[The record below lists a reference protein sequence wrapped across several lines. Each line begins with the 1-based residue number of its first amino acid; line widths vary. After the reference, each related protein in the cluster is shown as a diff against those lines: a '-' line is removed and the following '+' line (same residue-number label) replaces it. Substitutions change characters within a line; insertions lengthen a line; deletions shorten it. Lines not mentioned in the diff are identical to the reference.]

1 MTTLAAQGSHRP
13 HAHEW
18 PRHRT
23 SKTLSQTDSGQFWLG
38 SPVCGGPVYV
48 KVGGSHVGKAGKCQE
63 GAGPGRPAGATA
75 SLEDGE
81 SDHSLIVPLFLLL
94 KNVPIY
100 ALKV

>member
-1 MTTLAAQGSHRP
+1 MTTLAAQRSLRP

-23 SKTLSQTDSGQFWLG
+23 SKTLSQTVASFGSGA
-38 SPVCGGPVYV
+38 VCGGPVYV

-81 SDHSLIVPLFLLL
+81 SDHRLIVPLFLLL
-94 KNVPIY
+94 KNVPVY